1 MQHSIPEIS
10 VVTPVF
16 NEEEVVR
23 TFCDRMSTVL
33 DRMSLPYELIFV
45 DDGSRDRSFEL
56 LQQIHDEQPGVV
68 RVVRLARNF
77 GHQLAITA
85 GLRHARGRAVIV
97 LDCDLQDP
105 PELVPSFVERWREG
119 YEVVYGR
126 RSARKGETWF
136 KRFTAGIFYWILDH
150 VASVRIPRDVGDF
163 YLLDR
168 KVVDVL
174 GSMEERHRFIRGLV
188 AWVGFRRV
196 AVDYVREPR
205 FAGVT
210 KYGLFRMIQFSLDA
224 LTAFSFAPLRF
235 ISLCGAG
242 ISFLSFLG
250 ILWVFILKIVN
261 PAVVLGWSSLMVA
274 VLFIGGIQ
282 LLAIGL
288 IGEYLARIGDDVKHR
303 PLYTIQDVLE

>member
-1 MQHSIPEIS
+1 MQHPIPEIS

-23 TFCDRMSTVL
+23 TFYDRMCGVL
-33 DRMSLPYELIFV
+33 DKTALSCEMIFV
-45 DDGSRDRSFEL
+45 DDGSHDRSFDFL
-56 LQQIHDEQPGVV
+56 RQIHHERPTMI

-85 GLRHARGRAVIV
+85 GLRHARGRAVVV

-105 PELVPSFVERWREG
+105 PEVVLTFLERWREG

-126 RSARKGETWF
+126 RSARRGETWF
-136 KRFTAGIFYWILDH
+136 KRISAGLFYWILDH
-150 VASVRIPRDVGDF
+150 VANVRIPRDVGDF

-174 GSMEERHRFIRGLV
+174 GQMDERHRFIRGLV
-188 AWVGFRRV
+188 AWVGFRRA

-210 KYGLFRMIQFSLDA
+210 KYGLFRMITFSLDA
-224 LTAFSFAPLRF
+224 LTAFSFTPLRF

-242 ISFLSFLG
+242 ISFLAFLG
-250 ILWVFILKIVN
+250 ILWVFILKIMN
-261 PAVVLGWSSLMVA
+261 PGVVLGWSSLMVA
-274 VLFIGGIQ
+274 VLFMGGIQ

-303 PLYTIQDVLE
+303 PLYTVQEVLE

>member
-1 MQHSIPEIS
+1 MQHFIPEIS

-23 TFCDRMSTVL
+23 TFCDRMSAVL

-56 LQQIHDEQPGVV
+56 LQQIHGERPGVV

-303 PLYTIQDVLE
+303 PLYTTQEVLE